1 MEEFVDFVG
10 VFSGIS
16 ESQTA
21 YAEAVSCYRFDGFI
35 VDEEGV
41 LVRSLEIPLSSGKSY
56 DEGEQYGFRLAIEE
70 REYSPKEPY
79 EQPILFS
86 LYESFW
92 DYFFIVKVLTEH
104 AATNAQSRTYTTKK
118 LSLIRKIEKEIT
130 TSSKRLSYSKLKSVF
145 SKVNSDLNIVALPV
159 AQADSVVAK
168 SNSNLFFDIGL
179 SSPYNKRTVDSGVTT
194 PQQMEFCD
202 CNHQPVCKFF
212 CYFCNESFERENFTF
227 ITHFDTDHYSY
238 LHGRGKTDILDFKRK
253 LYSSRQNKFN
263 RLNSFEKMNVL
274 SNYYVKSKILS
285 GYFVFPLNIEAFENN
300 CVKTISDKY
309 LTVANLQFIL
319 EVMASC
325 EGFYIISH
333 SKSKSGSIKLN
344 FNNGGRLLGNA
355 NWIDN
360 DANNSGVSYSLN
372 LPRRSYLFTG
382 DKGFHHLPNFQKKT
396 NYDALMACHHGAEVE
411 SEFIPRAASPNAIA
425 CFSFGFNN
433 RYKHPKPSAI
443 KQASEYKVIGTCGH
457 LDWHRKNIKPTNV
470 EEYQN
475 ISIRVKLS

>member
-1 MEEFVDFVG
+1 MEEIVDFVG

-21 YAEAVSCYRFDGFI
+21 YGEAVSCYRFDGFI
-35 VDEEGV
+35 ANEEDA

-56 DEGEQYGFRLAIEE
+56 DEGKQYGFRLAIEG
-70 REYSPKEPY
+70 REYSPKEPSY
-79 EQPILFS
+79 QPILFS

-104 AATNAQSRTYTTKK
+104 AASSVQSRTYTTKK
-118 LSLIRKIEKEIT
+118 LLLISKIKREIT

-179 SSPYNKRTVDSGVTT
+179 SSPYNKSAVDSGVTT

-202 CNHQPVCKFF
+202 CNYQPVCGFF
-212 CYFCNESFERENFTF
+212 CFCCNESFERENFTF

-238 LHGRGKTDILDFKRK
+238 LHGKGRTDILDFERK

-263 RLNSFEKMNVL
+263 RLNCFERMNVL

-285 GYFVFPLNIEAFENN
+285 GYFVFPLNIEAFENK
-300 CVKTISDKY
+300 CIKTISDKY
-309 LTVANLQFIL
+309 LAVANLQFIL
-319 EVMASC
+319 EIMVSC

-333 SKSKSGSIKLN
+333 SKSKSSSIKLK

-382 DKGFHHLPNFQKKT
+382 DKGFHHLPNFQMKT
-396 NYDALMACHHGAEVE
+396 HYDALMACHHGAEVE

-425 CFSFGFNN
+425 CFSFGFNDW
-433 RYKHPKPSAI
+433 YKHPKPSAI
-443 KQASEYKVIGTCGH
+443 QQASEYKVIGTCEH
-457 LDWHRKNIKPTNV
+457 LDWHRKNIKPANV